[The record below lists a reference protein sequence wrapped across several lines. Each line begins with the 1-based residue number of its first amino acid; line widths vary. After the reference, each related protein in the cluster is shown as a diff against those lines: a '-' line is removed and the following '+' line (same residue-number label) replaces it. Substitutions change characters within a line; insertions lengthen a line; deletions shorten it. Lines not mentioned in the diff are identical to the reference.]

1 MTRKDIDELIQ
12 SKKARGSE
20 LQILSRAL
28 DSVYNAFRTDFDLT
42 RYKTN
47 EDGSIVTD
55 ENGDFVTEEI
65 PDNELNSDNKAL
77 RDGYNMAIEDLCKLI
92 AKI

>member
-12 SKKARGSE
+12 AKKARSSE
-20 LQILSRAL
+20 IQILSREI
-28 DSVYNAFRTDFDLT
+28 DSVYNAFRTDYNIT
-42 RYKTN
+42 RFKIDDEGNT
-47 EDGSIVTD
+47 VTD
-55 ENGDFVTEEI
+55 ENGDFVIEEI
-65 PDNELNSDNKAL
+65 PYNELNSDDKAL

>member
-12 SKKARGSE
+12 TKKARGSE

-28 DSVYNAFRTDFDLT
+28 DSVYNAFRTDYNLV

-47 EDGSIVTD
+47 DDGSIVED
-55 ENGDFVTEEI
+55 ENGNYVSEDI
-65 PDNELNSDNKAL
+65 PDNELNSDDKAL

-92 AKI
+92 SKI

>member
-12 SKKARGSE
+12 AKKARGSE

-28 DSVYNAFRTDFDLT
+28 DSVYNDFRTDLNLT

-47 EDGSIVTD
+47 DDGSLVKD
-55 ENGDFVTEEI
+55 ENGDYVIEVI
-65 PDNELNSDNKAL
+65 PDNELDSDDKAL

>member
-1 MTRKDIDELIQ
+1 M
-12 SKKARGSE
+12 
-20 LQILSRAL
+20 SRAL
-28 DSVYNAFRTDFDLT
+28 DSVYNAFRTDYNLV

-47 EDGSIVTD
+47 DDGSIVED
-55 ENGDFVTEEI
+55 ENGNYVSEDI
-65 PDNELNSDNKAL
+65 PDNELNSDDRAL

>member
-12 SKKARGSE
+12 NKKARGSE

-28 DSVYNAFRTDFDLT
+28 DSVYNDFRTDYNLT
-42 RYKTN
+42 RIKTN
-47 EDGSIVTD
+47 DDGSVVRD
-55 ENGDFVTEEI
+55 ENGDLVTEEI
-65 PDNELNSDNKAL
+65 PYNELNSDDKAL

-92 AKI
+92 SKI

>member
-12 SKKARGSE
+12 TKKARGSE

-28 DSVYNAFRTDFDLT
+28 DSVYNDFRTDLNLT

-47 EDGSIVTD
+47 DDGSLVKD
-55 ENGDFVTEEI
+55 ENGDYVIEVI
-65 PDNELNSDNKAL
+65 PDNELDSDDKAL

>member
-12 SKKARGSE
+12 SKKARGCE

-28 DSVYNAFRTDFDLT
+28 DSIYDTFQNDFNLI
-42 RYKTN
+42 RCKTN
-47 EDGSIVTD
+47 DDGSLVKD
-55 ENGDFVTEEI
+55 ENGNYVTEVI
-65 PDNELNSDNKAL
+65 PENELDSDSKAL
-77 RDGYNMAIEDLCKLI
+77 RDAYNMAIDDLCKLI

>member
-12 SKKARGSE
+12 TKKARGSE

-28 DSVYNAFRTDFDLT
+28 DSVYNAFRTDYNLV

-47 EDGSIVTD
+47 DDGSIVED
-55 ENGDFVTEEI
+55 ENGNYVSEDI
-65 PDNELNSDNKAL
+65 PDNELSSDDKAL

-92 AKI
+92 SKI

>member
-12 SKKARGSE
+12 NKKARGSE

-28 DSVYNAFRTDFDLT
+28 DSVYNAFRTDYNLT

-47 EDGSIVTD
+47 DDGSIVSD
-55 ENGDFVTEEI
+55 ENGDVVTEDI
-65 PDNELNSDNKAL
+65 PDNELNSDDRAL

>member
-12 SKKARGSE
+12 AKKARGSE
-20 LQILSRAL
+20 LQILSRVL
-28 DSVYNAFRTDFDLT
+28 DSVYNDFRTDYNLT
-42 RYKTN
+42 RFKTN
-47 EDGSIVTD
+47 DDGSPVKD
-55 ENGDFVTEEI
+55 ENGNYVTEVI
-65 PDNELNSDNKAL
+65 PDNELNSDDKAL

>member
-1 MTRKDIDELIQ
+1 MTRKDIEELIQ
-12 SKKARGSE
+12 TKNARGKE
-20 LQILSRAL
+20 IQILSSAL
-28 DSVYNAFRTDFDLT
+28 DSVYNAFRTDLNLT

-47 EDGSIVTD
+47 DDGSLVTD

-65 PDNELNSDNKAL
+65 PDNELISDDKAL
-77 RDGYNMAIEDLCKLI
+77 REGYNMAIEDLCKLI

>member
-12 SKKARGSE
+12 AKKARGSE

>member
-12 SKKARGSE
+12 TKKARGSE

>member
-12 SKKARGSE
+12 AKKARSSE
-20 LQILSRAL
+20 IQILSRAL
-28 DSVYNAFRTDFDLT
+28 DSVYNAFRTDYNIT
-42 RYKTN
+42 RFKIDDEGNT
-47 EDGSIVTD
+47 VTD
-55 ENGDFVTEEI
+55 ENGDFVIEEI
-65 PDNELNSDNKAL
+65 PYNELNSDDKAL

>member
-12 SKKARGSE
+12 AKKARGSE
-20 LQILSRAL
+20 IQILSRAL
-28 DSVYNAFRTDFDLT
+28 DSVYNAFRTDYNIT
-42 RYKTN
+42 RFKIDDEGNT
-47 EDGSIVTD
+47 VTD
-55 ENGDFVTEEI
+55 ENGDFVIEEI
-65 PDNELNSDNKAL
+65 PYNELNSDDKAL